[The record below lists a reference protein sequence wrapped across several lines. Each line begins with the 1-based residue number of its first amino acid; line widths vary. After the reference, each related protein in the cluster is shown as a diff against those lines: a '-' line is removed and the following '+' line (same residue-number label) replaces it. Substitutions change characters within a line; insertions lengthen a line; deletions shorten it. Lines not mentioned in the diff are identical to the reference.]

1 MKKWTKVLA
10 AAFSMALAFSITS
23 FAGEWKPDG
32 YLIVN
37 GEADGYSYM
46 DMMGVKVKQPMPRMD
61 ALNMATSNLDQTNV
75 DTSMMHNLKMRKD
88 GDNTILTYTTDV
100 EYLNDYMNQTAAL
113 MAEEGSGMAIEYNLK
128 SNTGEVVI
136 DKNGY
141 YVKQDLYMDM
151 DMTMKNPET
160 GEPLTIGYIMDVYMY
175 INNPGD
181 PVKVTIPSTEGYTD
195 INEMTE

>member
-46 DMMGVKVKQPMPRMD
+46 DMMGVKVKQPMPMME

-128 SNTGEVVI
+128 SNTGEGN
-136 DKNGY
+136 DSFHGGLHRY
-141 YVKQDLYMDM
+141 Q
-151 DMTMKNPET
+151 
-160 GEPLTIGYIMDVYMY
+160 
-175 INNPGD
+175 
-181 PVKVTIPSTEGYTD
+181 
-195 INEMTE
+195 